1 VTDKSVFNDD
11 EWKALTEA
19 PLLVSLAMVAVG
31 EHGPISMVKEAAA
44 SARAVSHPPAG
55 GPADELI
62 PEVAREAESREARH
76 DVRQHRGKSL
86 DEVVE
91 GAMADLGSAAT
102 ALRKLPPDE
111 AAQIGNWFVDIAKAV
126 AAAAKMVTPAEQAM
140 IDRIAELFGV
150 ASSRPSA

>member
-1 VTDKSVFNDD
+1 
-11 EWKALTEA
+11 
-19 PLLVSLAMVAVG
+19 
-31 EHGPISMVKEAAA
+31 
-44 SARAVSHPPAG
+44 
-55 GPADELI
+55 
-62 PEVAREAESREARH
+62 
-76 DVRQHRGKSL
+76 
-86 DEVVE
+86 
-91 GAMADLGSAAT
+91 MADLGSAAT